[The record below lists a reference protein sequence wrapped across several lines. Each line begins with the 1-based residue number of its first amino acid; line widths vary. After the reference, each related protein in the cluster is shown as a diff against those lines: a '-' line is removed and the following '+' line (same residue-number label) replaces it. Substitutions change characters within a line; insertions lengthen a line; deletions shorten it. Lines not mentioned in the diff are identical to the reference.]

1 MAFGKNGAH
10 MAEPQVPGVSVA
22 GGAAVRAGVPVL
34 EVNHVEKVY
43 GSRNNVTRALADVSF
58 AVDKGEFVGIMGASG
73 SGKSTLLNC
82 VSTIDTVT
90 SGNVVINGVDV
101 TRMKHAKLTRF
112 RREQLG
118 FIFQDSN
125 LLDTL
130 TARENIALPLTI
142 ARVPAKE
149 TLARVE
155 QVAQRLDIAGVLDK
169 YPYQMSGG
177 QQQRVAAARALVAD
191 PAIIL
196 ADEPTGALDSKNAR
210 LLLES
215 IETMNR
221 QYQATV
227 LMVTHDSFAASYT
240 NRVLFIRDGRIFTEL
255 RRGDSPR
262 REFFDRIME
271 VVAMMGGEGSDAL

>member
-1 MAFGKNGAH
+1 MAFEA
-10 MAEPQVPGVSVA
+10 Q
-22 GGAAVRAGVPVL
+22 AAPVL
-34 EVNHVEKVY
+34 EVRHVEKVY

-58 AVDKGEFVGIMGASG
+58 TVNKGEFVGIMGASG

-90 SGNVVINGVDV
+90 SGSVIINGADV
-101 TRMKHAKLTRF
+101 TRLKQAKLTRF

-142 ARVPAKE
+142 APTPAKE

-177 QQQRVAAARALVAD
+177 QQQRVAAARALVTD
-191 PAIIL
+191 PAVIL

-215 IETMNR
+215 LENMNHA
-221 QYQATV
+221 YQATV